1 MKRLYI
7 GDALI
12 VGCVLLLCLAAQIFL
27 FRGGAKKASKTVV
40 VRVDGK
46 PYNTYALDSD
56 IDETI
61 GSTGVR
67 LVISDGKAY
76 IAESDCSDKTCI
88 HSGALTES
96 AGQKVIVCLPNR
108 VSVSLADADRG
119 ISDLG
124 ETEVDSVAG

>member
-27 FRGGAKKASKTVV
+27 FRGGAKASKTVV

-56 IDETI
+56 TDESI

-108 VSVSLADADRG
+108 VSVSLADADG
-119 ISDLG
+119 DISHLG